1 MAGARAFIGKM
12 IGGYR
17 VGAEISTTS
26 LSCVY
31 WGEQDTPTERI
42 VAIKLWHAL
51 HLSPHK
57 QHQFLQEVRLLKM
70 LKHPHLLPI
79 LDSGIDEDMPYLVT
93 AYAARGSLRD
103 RIEEQPPRPVPLQE
117 ALTILSQVGQALQ
130 YVHQLHLTHANLTPE
145 NMLFSAQGEA
155 LLADLTVRTLLEDSS
170 SVYPHH
176 VRKAC
181 YMAPEQF
188 QGVVSAAS
196 DQYALGCLAYELL
209 TGRVPFT
216 ASDFS
221 ALGRKHAEE
230 SPLAPTLLNMLLPL
244 RMEEAILKALSK
256 KQEDRHASVED
267 FLTAL
272 GPASLFQARS
282 LPIPVTARA
291 APPVLSSSP
300 PFAQLAGPGDIFW
313 EIRQQQ
319 GEEAGQAEAPEPPGK
334 GEEEIVSRAASPTG
348 VPEDRAME
356 QVDLAEREMAGSPVL
371 QELPPQHSC
380 GEQASLPVTVP
391 VKAQAVV
398 GKTVPIRDGEAHPSR
413 TRRRMGS
420 HRGEHRGSRRRWL
433 TIIAIIFVTTI
444 IALFSF
450 AALAARSSRT
460 TGQVTPQAPSAVP
473 SVEPSSVPSPL
484 PSATPSRTPSLTP
497 SSFPQPAA
505 TLSPALTP
513 IPGLT
518 VSPGRFDAQTDCP
531 MRGHL
536 YICTA
541 ILALAQS
548 APAELRWS
556 ASSSGLRQASFSP
569 SSGTLSASQ
578 QQRVQIAVR
587 SDCPATGSLLFS
599 AGGSTV
605 TVMWS
610 C

>member
-12 IGGYR
+12 IGGYH
-17 VGAEISTTS
+17 VGAEIGTTS

-103 RIEEQPPRPVPLQE
+103 RIEEQPPHPVPLQE
-117 ALTILSQVGQALQ
+117 TLTILSQVGQALQ

-216 ASDFS
+216 ASDIS
-221 ALGRKHAEE
+221 ALGRKYAEE

-244 RMEEAILKALSK
+244 PMEEAILKALSK
-256 KQEDRHASVED
+256 QQADRHASVKD
-267 FLTAL
+267 FLAAL
-272 GPASLFQARS
+272 GPASLFQARP
-282 LPIPVTARA
+282 LPLPVTARP
-291 APPVLSSSP
+291 APPIHSSSP
-300 PFAQLAGPGDIFW
+300 PFAQRAGPGGPFW
-313 EIRQQQ
+313 EIGQQQ
-319 GEEAGQAEAPEPPGK
+319 GEEAGPAQTSEPPGK
-334 GEEEIVSRAASPTG
+334 GEEDVFSRAASSAD
-348 VPEDRAME
+348 VPEDGVME
-356 QVDLAEREMAGSPVL
+356 QVDLAERATAISPVL
-371 QELPPQHSC
+371 QGLPPQYSSR
-380 GEQASLPVTVP
+380 EQPPLPITVP
-391 VKAQAVV
+391 VKAQAAV
-398 GKTVPIRDGEAHPSR
+398 GKAVPIGDGEAYPSLIH
-413 TRRRMGS
+413 RRMGS
-420 HRGEHRGSRRRWL
+420 HLGEHQGSRVLWL
-433 TIIAIIFVTTI
+433 SIVAMLIVTTI

-450 AALAARSSRT
+450 VPLPGHSPRT
-460 TGQVTPQAPSAVP
+460 AVQVTPQAPSAIP
-473 SVEPSSVPSPL
+473 SAEPSSVPSPL
-484 PSATPSRTPSLTP
+484 PSATPSRTPSPTP
-497 SSFPQPAA
+497 SPSPRPSA
-505 TLSPALTP
+505 TLSPAPTP
-513 IPGLT
+513 LAGLT
-518 VSPGRFDAQTDCP
+518 VSPGGFSAPTDCP

-541 ILALAQS
+541 ILALSQN
-548 APAELRWS
+548 APGGLMWS
-556 ASSSGLRQASFSP
+556 AASSGLRQVSFSP
-569 SSGTLSASQ
+569 SSGTLSPGQ
-578 QQRVQIAVR
+578 QQQVQIAVR

-605 TVMWS
+605 TMTWN